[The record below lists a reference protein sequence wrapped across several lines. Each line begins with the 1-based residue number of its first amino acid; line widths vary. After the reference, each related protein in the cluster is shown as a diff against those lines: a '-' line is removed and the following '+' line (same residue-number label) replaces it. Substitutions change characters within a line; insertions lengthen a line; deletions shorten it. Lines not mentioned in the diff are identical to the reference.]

1 MLLHIVAAVVR
12 RLRTAAAAA
21 RCGQKRRSET
31 DSHPSQSHACIGR
44 MLLVTHHHARCREVQ
59 AVVEGPAQQLQEA
72 VAQEISDRLLAMDPR
87 VAAVRV
93 YMRKPHV
100 ALPGALESVGEKLAR
115 ELGIGGGSGGGGGA
129 TSATPFEVL
138 VNMCVQP
145 SLHHPC
151 LCACRG
157 GVATA
162 AASALTVN
170 VVSGACCY
178 SAVNGVQF
186 WCFG

>member
-1 MLLHIVAAVVR
+1 M
-12 RLRTAAAAA
+12 
-21 RCGQKRRSET
+21 
-31 DSHPSQSHACIGR
+31 HACIGR
-44 MLLVTHHHARCREVQ
+44 VFLVAHHHARYREVQ

-100 ALPGALESVGEKLAR
+100 ALPGVLESVGEKLAR
-115 ELGIGGGSGGGGGA
+115 ELGIGGGSGGGAAAAA

-145 SLHHPC
+145 SLHRPC
-151 LCACRG
+151 LCVCRG

-162 AASALTVN
+162 AASAFTLN
-170 VVSGACCY
+170 VVSGTCCY
-178 SAVNGVQF
+178 SAVNGAQF